1 MTNIDYIY
9 GRKSNID
16 DPDVILGAKVVS
28 SNETGIEVKEIYVG
42 EEVTSEELANN
53 SLKYSIIN
61 PAIIFEKFEI
71 LGAAGFVYFPQA
83 NMLGYLE
90 VGDVVV
96 PNVEA
101 LADMLSSEKQ
111 DNYSKPLTRVRMNHS
126 TK

>member
-16 DPDVILGAKVVS
+16 DPDVILGAKVIS

-42 EEVTSEELANN
+42 EEITSEELANN

>member
-42 EEVTSEELANN
+42 EEITSEELANN
-53 SLKYSIIN
+53 STKYSIN
-61 PAIIFEKFEI
+61 NLVIIFEKFET
-71 LGAAGFVYFPQA
+71 LGAVGFVYFPQA

-90 VGDVVV
+90 SGDVVV

-101 LADMLSSEKQ
+101 LADMLSSENQ

>member
-9 GRKSNID
+9 GRKNNID
-16 DPDVILGAKVVS
+16 DPDVILGAKVIS

>member
-1 MTNIDYIY
+1 
-9 GRKSNID
+9 
-16 DPDVILGAKVVS
+16 AKVVS